1 MDKEKFLTSMQQKV
15 AYESI
20 TSGALGYSGEV
31 GELQDLRNFTSEMD
45 LSVFTTDDSD
55 AFQAALEDQTSKLA
69 EQVSAPRKN
78 WGTARTT
85 LNTFLQGALY
95 NRYLSQKYD
104 LYLAEHF
111 MEIPLSKKTVDG
123 LRRQPGGNALPEWT
137 GLNVLKQDISA
148 KYQDFAHEFAKDNG
162 VARVHLNM
170 FLWPGWDT

>member
-1 MDKEKFLTSMQQKV
+1 MDKEKFLNSMQQKV

-20 TSGALGYSGEV
+20 TSGSLGYAGEV
-31 GELQDLRNFTSEMD
+31 VELQDLRNFTSEMD
-45 LSVFTTDDSD
+45 LSVFTTDDASI
-55 AFQAALEDQTSKLA
+55 FQAALNDKTEELA
-69 EQVSAPRKN
+69 AYVSAQRKN
-78 WGTARTT
+78 WGTARAT

-123 LRRQPGGNALPEWT
+123 LRRQPGGRSLPEWT
-137 GLNVLKQDISA
+137 GLNILKRDISE
-148 KYQDFAHEFAKDNG
+148 KYQDFAHDFAKDNG